1 MSQLGCM
8 KTLARQTFVLL
19 SLCSS
24 FALAAHPRI
33 GFAAAAELR
42 VGDPAPAF
50 KAQGDD
56 GKEYSLENLKGKAI
70 VIYFYP
76 KDDTSGCTVE
86 AQGFRDDYEAFNKKG
101 AVVLGVSLDSAASH
115 KEFREKYKLNFPL
128 LVGNDRLLESFGV
141 PSTLGFASRQTFV
154 IGKDG
159 KVLKIYREVTPKG
172 HSAEILK
179 LL

>member
-1 MSQLGCM
+1 M

-24 FALAAHPRI
+24 FALATHARSA
-33 GFAAAAELR
+33 FAAPAELR

-56 GKEYSLENLKGKAI
+56 GKEYSLESLKGKAI
-70 VIYFYP
+70 VVYFYP
-76 KDDTSGCTVE
+76 KDDTTGCTVE
-86 AQGFRDDYEAFNKKG
+86 AQGFRDDYEAFSKKG

-128 LVGNDRLLESFGV
+128 LVGNARLLESFGV
-141 PSTLGFASRQTFV
+141 PSTFGFASRQTFV
-154 IGKDG
+154 IGNDG
-159 KVLKIYREVTPKG
+159 KVLKIYREVNPKG